1 MKICSLYRIF
11 YAALFAVVATLS
23 QLAWAQDAHRDKLEA
38 FFSAVEL
45 PKTRELFSLLIAEI
59 RQRVPQDFVAAYG
72 QGAKLGA
79 DWKPGNLY
87 FDRAAKIVADLVEEQ
102 YAQGQFLNISARDAA
117 SEVNLTWSGDDIDFL
132 IETAKTPFGQQ
143 TMEWVDLYILPMIKR
158 AWSRLPNMSADFI
171 KRADE
176 IVRESNERFKTITP
190 EYLRLAKENK
200 AVMDRYNRL
209 FAEINQETGKVIG
222 ERIGAKKMTD
232 FLTSSRELLL
242 DLHDISDEYRKM
254 TGDPANKI

>member
-59 RQRVPQDFVAAYG
+59 RQRVPH
-72 QGAKLGA
+72 
-79 DWKPGNLY
+79 
-87 FDRAAKIVADLVEEQ
+87 
-102 YAQGQFLNISARDAA
+102 
-117 SEVNLTWSGDDIDFL
+117 
-132 IETAKTPFGQQ
+132 
-143 TMEWVDLYILPMIKR
+143 
-158 AWSRLPNMSADFI
+158 
-171 KRADE
+171 
-176 IVRESNERFKTITP
+176 
-190 EYLRLAKENK
+190 
-200 AVMDRYNRL
+200 
-209 FAEINQETGKVIG
+209 KVIG

-242 DLHDISDEYRKM
+242 DLHDISDEYRKV